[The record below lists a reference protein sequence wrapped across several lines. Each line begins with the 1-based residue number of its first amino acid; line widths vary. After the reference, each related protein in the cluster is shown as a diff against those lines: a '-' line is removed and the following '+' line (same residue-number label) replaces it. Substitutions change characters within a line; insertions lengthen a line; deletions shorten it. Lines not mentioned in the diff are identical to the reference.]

1 MRNETLALL
10 ALLVGCTHEPTA
22 PSPTPTQPANIESDR
37 PADQPADQPIGG
49 GCEYEKHPGTCT
61 LQSESNVT
69 FEGTIA
75 GERVVLEANPI
86 ESTDSA
92 LSGREVG
99 AKVPCTLD
107 FATAGTCT
115 PCLLS
120 VASCGTAAWEY
131 YRNKKP

>member
-1 MRNETLALL
+1 MRKEAILL
-10 ALLVGCTHEPTA
+10 LPLLMGCAHEP
-22 PSPTPTQPANIESDR
+22 PPLSPTPTQPANVES
-37 PADQPADQPIGG
+37 DQPADQPPIGG

-61 LQSESNVT
+61 LQAGSNVT

-75 GERVVLEANPI
+75 GESVVLEANPI
-86 ESTDSA
+86 ESADSA
-92 LSGREVG
+92 LSGRELG
-99 AKVPCTLD
+99 AKMPCTLD

-120 VASCGTAAWEY
+120 VASCGSAAWEY